1 MYQQVY
7 PTTQANKNMQLNKQI
22 LEEIKRQINSKSFSK
37 TELYKLL
44 RDELTAADHWKA
56 KRRGIPGYNK
66 KVFQA

>member
-1 MYQQVY
+1 
-7 PTTQANKNMQLNKQI
+7 MQLNKQI

-44 RDELTAADHWKA
+44 RDELIAADHWKA

-66 KVFQA
+66 KVF